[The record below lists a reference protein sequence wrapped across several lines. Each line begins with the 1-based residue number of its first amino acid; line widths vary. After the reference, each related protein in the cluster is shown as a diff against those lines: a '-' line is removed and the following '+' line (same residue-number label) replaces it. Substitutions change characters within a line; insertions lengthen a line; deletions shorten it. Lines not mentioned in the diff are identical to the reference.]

1 MKYKGNISLYKKQK
15 INEFKK
21 KNEENEQIIFK
32 DIHKRIKSIY
42 DSLKYK

>member
-1 MKYKGNISLYKKQK
+1 M
-15 INEFKK
+15 NELRE
-21 KNEENEQIIFK
+21 KNEENEQIILK